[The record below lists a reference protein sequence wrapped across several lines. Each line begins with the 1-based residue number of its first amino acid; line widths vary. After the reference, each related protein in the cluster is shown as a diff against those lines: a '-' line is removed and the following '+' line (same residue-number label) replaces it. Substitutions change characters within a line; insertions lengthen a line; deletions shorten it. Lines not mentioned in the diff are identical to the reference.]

1 MSDSGVIFLI
11 SFFILLAIFSPN
23 KKKRAQKRPS
33 ALGAFVSAMAEE
45 SNRKHGCGSSHSF
58 GGSSSGGYDFQADH
72 DRRQAQRQADYLDYQ
87 ARQASYYNS
96 NSTYAQNMGNYARDA
111 RQNADRMGR

>member
-11 SFFILLAIFSPN
+11 SFFILLAIFGPN

-33 ALGAFVSAMAEE
+33 ALGAFVSAMSEE
-45 SNRKHGCGSSHSF
+45 SNRKRGCGRSHSF
-58 GGSSSGGYDFQADH
+58 DGSSGGYDFQADH
-72 DRRQAQRQADYLDYQ
+72 DRRQAQRQADYLEYQ
-87 ARQASYYNS
+87 ARQASHYNS
-96 NSTYAQNMGNYARDA
+96 GSAHAQNMNNYARNA